1 MLMLTTTRA
10 DRLRRRIQDLYATDS
25 QFACAR
31 PDDEI
36 TAAASRPELRLSQV
50 AQIVM
55 EGYADRPAL
64 GQRAMELVNDPGTRR
79 TVGELL
85 PRFDTITYR
94 ELWDR
99 AGAAA
104 TAMVNK
110 PLRPGDRVCVL
121 GYTSIDYTVT
131 DLALIRLG
139 AVSVPLHASA
149 ALAQLRRIVAHTRP
163 SVIAASIDH
172 LPKAVELA
180 LTAHTPTR
188 LVVFDYFPGIDVQR
202 EVFDAGKSRLT
213 DAHSIMIMESLAE
226 VLARGRRL
234 PVAPPAIPDET
245 DPLRLLITAGGAGG
259 ATGARYS
266 EHVVA
271 NFWRR
276 TSGSVGPAAT
286 PSITLSPL
294 PMSHAFGQHTLYGAL
309 GSGGTA
315 YFAAKSD
322 LSTLLED
329 LALTRP
335 TDLNFVP
342 RIWELLFAEFQREL
356 NRRATEAVNE
366 TATAAAIMSE
376 LREKLVGGR
385 CISAMTSSAPISA
398 GLKQWVESFLD
409 VHLAE
414 SRGPT
419 EEGPYR
425 STGGCVDRP

>member
-1 MLMLTTTRA
+1 MLMLTNTRA

-64 GQRAMELVNDPGTRR
+64 GQRAMEFVNDPGTRR

-188 LVVFDYFPGIDVQR
+188 LVVFDYHPDIDGQR

-234 PVAPPAIPDET
+234 PVAPPAIPDEK
-245 DPLRLLITAGGAGG
+245 DPLRLLITAGGAEG
-259 ATGARYS
+259 ATGATYS

-276 TSGSVGPAAT
+276 SSGSVGPAAT
-286 PSITLSPL
+286 PSITLSSL

-309 GSGGTA
+309 GTGGTA

-356 NRRATEAVNE
+356 NRRATEAANE
-366 TATAAAIMSE
+366 AAPAAAIMSE